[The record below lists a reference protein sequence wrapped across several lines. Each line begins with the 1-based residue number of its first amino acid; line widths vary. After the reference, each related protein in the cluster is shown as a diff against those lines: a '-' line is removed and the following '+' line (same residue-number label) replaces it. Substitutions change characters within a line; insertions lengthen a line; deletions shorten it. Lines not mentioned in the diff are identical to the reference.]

1 MHKKFVMKS
10 ILNISIISLL
20 FFIGSGCQKSYLEE
34 KPLAVIAPDNLYV
47 NKSGF
52 ESGLYGLYSLWREE
66 RKGINGSSNDM
77 AITAAVSGVD
87 NTFSLR
93 PAGNAPEQV
102 FNDFG
107 VRLNPSDAYIGRV
120 WEWLYKTINAANTLI
135 DRSSNPSI
143 NWTEKEKNQI
153 VGEAKL
159 IRAWAYRHLTFLYG
173 AVPLNLSES
182 KGSTI
187 KTDWERTPVAEVR
200 AAMIKDLLDAEA
212 GMADVA
218 ILEGRASKV
227 VAQHYLAELYLTIGD
242 YQKAREKALL
252 VTQNTNYNLILSR
265 YGTQATLPGTPFT
278 DMFIDKNS
286 NRSQGNREALWV
298 IQNEYLSTGGDA
310 NIMRRWWVN
319 RYNDIRVGNP
329 FKNPLTFS
337 QELGGRGLGR
347 FAVTKYAFSVY
358 GPGDHRG
365 SSFAWRFFYLMN
377 NSASLPTN
385 ANANTIASCVTPGY
399 TSGPSGGRI
408 GVDTIRLSVNCIEPL
423 PNAATAANWPSI
435 RKWDWAPAD
444 PADVQNSS
452 NFNDQIYLR
461 LAETFLLLAEAQ
473 FRLGDLPQAA
483 KTLNIIRAR
492 ANAGAITPAQ
502 VTLDFILDERSREL
516 VSEEHRRYTL
526 LRTRT
531 WFTRTQLY
539 NKYAGPKITLRDTIL
554 PIPQSVIDANL
565 TKKMPQNPG
574 Y

>member
-1 MHKKFVMKS
+1 MKS
-10 ILNISIISLL
+10 IIKISIVSAL
-20 FFIGSGCQKSYLEE
+20 FFTIAGCQKSFLEE

-66 RKGINGSSNDM
+66 RKGINGASNDM
-77 AITAAVSGVD
+77 AITAAVCGVD
-87 NTFSLR
+87 NAYSLR

-107 VRLNPSDAYIGRV
+107 VRLNPSDAYVRRV
-120 WEWLYKTINAANTLI
+120 WEWLYRTVNAANTLI
-135 DRSSNPSI
+135 DRSANPSI
-143 NWTEKEKNQI
+143 NWTEVEKKQI

-187 KTDWERTPVAEVR
+187 RTDWERNSVAEVR
-200 AAMIKDLLDAEA
+200 AAMEKDLLDAEA

-218 ILEGRASKV
+218 LVEGRASKV
-227 VAQHYLAELYLTIGD
+227 VAQHYLAELYLTMGD
-242 YQKAREKALL
+242 YQKAKEKALL
-252 VTQNTNYNLILSR
+252 VTQNPNYNLITAR
-265 YGTQATLPGTPFT
+265 YGTQAALPGTPFT
-278 DMFIDKNS
+278 DMFLDKNS

-319 RYNDIRVGNP
+319 RYNDIRVGSP
-329 FKNPLTFS
+329 LKNPLTFS
-337 QELGGRGLGR
+337 LEFGGRGLGR

-365 SSFAWRFFYLMN
+365 SSFAWRFSYPMN
-377 NSASLPTN
+377 NPASLPTN
-385 ANANTIASCVTPGY
+385 ANANTTATCTTPGY
-399 TSGPSGGRI
+399 TTGPTGGRLGI
-408 GVDTIRLSVNCIEPL
+408 DSIRLSTNCNEPA
-423 PNAATAANWPSI
+423 PNATAAPNWPSI
-435 RKWDWAPAD
+435 RKWDWAPSD

-452 NFNDQIYLR
+452 GYNDQVYLR
-461 LAETFLLLAEAQ
+461 LAETYLLLAEAQ
-473 FRLGDLPQAA
+473 FRLNDLAGAA
-483 KTLNIIRAR
+483 ATLNIIRTR
-492 ANAGAITPAQ
+492 ANATQITEAQ

-516 VSEEHRRYTL
+516 VTEEHRRYTL
-526 LRTRT
+526 LRTGT
-531 WFTRTQLY
+531 WFARTQLN
-539 NKYAGPKITLRDTIL
+539 NKYAGTKITLRDTIL

-565 TKKMPQNPG
+565 TKLMPQNPG